1 MARILVIDDDPLT
14 RETMVRVLERAGY
27 EAWSAADGKQALEL
41 YDRVGFDLVI
51 TGIFMPECDGLET
64 IAALRRRAPQAKI
77 IAISS
82 CSDQDRYLRAAKA
95 FGAADS
101 LVKPFESEE
110 LLNSV
115 CELVRR

>member
-14 RETMVRVLERAGY
+14 RETVVRVLEREGY
-27 EAWSAADGKQALEL
+27 EAWSAPDGKQALEL
-41 YDRVGFDLVI
+41 YGRIGFELVI

-77 IAISS
+77 IAIASS
-82 CSDQDRYLRAAKA
+82 SGQDRYLRAAKA

-101 LVKPFESEE
+101 LARPFDSQR
-110 LLNSV
+110 LLDSV
-115 CELVRR
+115 AELVRR